1 MPKPQFS
8 IRSLAPNDLPEAMQL
23 VWQVFLAYDAADCSD
38 EGIEEFRST
47 IALPEMRARMA
58 NQQVWLWGCFDGQ
71 RITGVIA
78 TRKPCHIMLLFVD
91 PAFHRQGIA
100 HALIDAVVQSYRR
113 YTAEQ
118 VLTVN
123 ASLYA
128 AEIYQKLGFTASA
141 GPQFC
146 NGIRFVPMQRPL

>member
-1 MPKPQFS
+1 MSTPQHL
-8 IRSLAPNDLPEAMQL
+8 IRPLGPADLPAAMQL

-38 EGIEEFRST
+38 EGIEEFRTT
-47 IALPEMRARMA
+47 IALPEMRKRMA
-58 NQQVWLWGCFDGQ
+58 DQEAWLWGCFDGP

-100 HALIDAVVQSYRR
+100 RALVDAVMQSYRS

-118 VLTVN
+118 MLTVN

-141 GPQFC
+141 EPQFC
-146 NGIRFVPMQRPL
+146 NGIRFVPMHRPL

>member
-1 MPKPQFS
+1 MPTPQPL
-8 IRSLAPNDLPEAMQL
+8 IRPLGPDDLPAAMQL

-38 EGIEEFRST
+38 EGVEEFRST

-58 NQQVWLWGCFDGQ
+58 TQQVWLWGSFDGPC
-71 RITGVIA
+71 ITGVIA

-100 HALIDAVVQSYRR
+100 RALVEAVLQSYRSH
-113 YTAEQ
+113 TAEQ
-118 VLTVN
+118 TLTVN

-128 AEIYQKLGFTASA
+128 AEIYQKLGFTTSA
-141 GPQFC
+141 EPQFL

>member
-1 MPKPQFS
+1 MSVPQHL
-8 IRSLAPNDLPEAMQL
+8 IRPLGPDDLPAAMQL
-23 VWQVFLAYDAADCSD
+23 VWQVFLAYDAKDCSD

-47 IALPEMRARMA
+47 ISLPEMRRRMA
-58 NQQVWLWGCFDGQ
+58 TQQAWLWGCFDGT

-100 HALIDAVVQSYRR
+100 HALVEAVVQSYRR
-113 YTAEQ
+113 HTAEQ
-118 VLTVN
+118 TLTVN

-128 AEIYQKLGFTASA
+128 AEIYQKLGFAASA
-141 GPQFC
+141 EPQFC

>member
-1 MPKPQFS
+1 MLKPQHL
-8 IRSLAPNDLPEAMQL
+8 IRPLGPADLPAAMQL
-23 VWQVFLAYDAADCSD
+23 VWQVFLAYDAKDCSD
-38 EGIEEFRST
+38 EGIEEFRTT
-47 IALPEMRARMA
+47 IALPEMHKRMA
-58 NQQVWLWGCFDGQ
+58 DQEVWLWGCFDGT

-100 HALIDAVVQSYRR
+100 RTLVDAVVQSYRS

-118 VLTVN
+118 TLTVN

-128 AEIYQKLGFTASA
+128 AKIYEQLGFTASA
-141 GPQFC
+141 EPQFC
-146 NGIRFVPMQRPL
+146 NGIRFVPMRRPL